1 MSFEM
6 NYAEE
11 MAKKNSLHPKLE
23 KNRQLLEQHAVQ
35 QAEASFKPVP
45 SAITP
50 APAIGSF
57 EPEPLGIRTI
67 APDFDAVNIPPRN
80 WIIDKYALG
89 GYITLLGAAGAT
101 GKSMFT
107 LCLATSVALGRDL
120 LDLGE
125 TRQGNVLVINNED
138 DNDELDRRFA
148 GVFKAHRIRSEEV
161 TNKLYLKSGYGKR
174 ITVSN
179 NLGTTT
185 EMISPDVE
193 KIVAEVK
200 RCDIKVLIID
210 PFVSTHDSNENDN
223 SALDQVMGYYRQIAS
238 ETGVAIILV
247 HHTRKNGDES
257 DSFAGNVD
265 AMRGASATKDAARLC
280 FTLSKMGKKS
290 ATDHGID
297 EYARHQLI
305 RLDDA
310 KNNFTL
316 ADGKTKWL
324 KMEGVQIANG
334 EWIGVPRSYDMP
346 ESTLKIKPSAESK
359 EHTIFSYIAKGI
371 IALKG
376 SEGGAVKRPELTQR
390 LYKETNHK
398 SSKISKDL
406 GDLPIGLSKNR
417 RVDVDGRFYR
427 IHQVE
432 GNHSNAARTIHLVVD
447 E

>member
-1 MSFEM
+1 MDYEM
-6 NYAEE
+6 NFEE
-11 MAKKNSLHPKLE
+11 WGKKNSLHPKLE
-23 KNRQLLEQHAVQ
+23 KTRQLLEQHAVQ
-35 QAEASFKPVP
+35 QAETSFKPTA
-45 SAITP
+45 SEITH
-50 APAIGSF
+50 ALGSF
-57 EPEPLGIRTI
+57 KADPLGIRTI
-67 APDFDAVNIPPRN
+67 APDFDAANIPPRN

-148 GVFKAHRIRSEEV
+148 GVFKTYRIRSEEV

-174 ITVSN
+174 ITVSTN
-179 NLGTTT
+179 TGITT
-185 EMISPDVE
+185 MISPDVD

-247 HHTRKNGDES
+247 HHTRKNGEES

-280 FTLSKMGKKS
+280 FTLSKMGEKYAKE
-290 ATDHGID
+290 HGID
-297 EYARHQLI
+297 GFNRHQLI

-316 ADGKTKWL
+316 ADGKAKWL

-346 ESTLKIKPSAESK
+346 EPMTEVTAEFKEHSTL
-359 EHTIFSYIAKGI
+359 SYII
-371 IALKG
+371 RSVIALVG
-376 SEGGAVKRPELTQR
+376 SEGGSVKRPDLEQELK
-390 LYKETNHK
+390 KETNFK
-398 SSKISKDL
+398 KSKIAKDL
-406 GDLPIGLSKNR
+406 QRLSKGLSNARPIDIDGR
-417 RVDVDGRFYR
+417 RYLIYQVDGP
-427 IHQVE
+427 HP
-432 GNHSNAARTIHLVVD
+432 NAAKAVRLVPN